1 MMSPKPEVVT
11 LGEAMGLFYSPVGQP
26 ISIHPLFR
34 VSFGG
39 AESNVAIGL
48 SRLGTRVEWIGRLG
62 DDDVGRLI
70 ERDLRAE
77 GVMVNPRTG
86 PGATGLMVRTRGG
99 HGQSFIHYSR
109 TGSAGSALAPED
121 LDFDAISSAKLLHVT
136 GITLALGSAPRAA
149 VFAAVRAAKT
159 AGVEVSFDIN
169 HRTKLWS
176 TAEARESL
184 GSVLADAD
192 VVLATDSEAK
202 VVLGD
207 GVGPTEGCEQL
218 GDLAGRLAASGPREV
233 VIKQGEKGSVL
244 LDRGTLYRQ
253 NVVGAEAVDSVGAGD
268 AFAAGYIH
276 ARLNSVSAQD
286 RLDFAGSVAAHAVT
300 VQGDWEGLPRIDEL
314 DASEQEDI
322 LR

>member
-1 MMSPKPEVVT
+1 MTSWPAEVVT

-62 DDDVGRLI
+62 DDDLGRLI

-77 GVMVNPRTG
+77 GVTVSPRTG

-109 TGSAGSALAPED
+109 TGSAGSALAPKD
-121 LDFDAISSAKLLHVT
+121 LDLDAIANAKLLHVT
-136 GITLALGSAPRAA
+136 GITLALGPEPRAA
-149 VFAAVRAAKT
+149 VFAAVRVAKA

-176 TAEARESL
+176 TEEARESL
-184 GSVLADAD
+184 GALLADAD
-192 VVLATDSEAK
+192 VVLATDSEAR
-202 VVLGD
+202 VVLGE
-207 GVGPTEGCEQL
+207 GAGPTEGANRL
-218 GDLAGRLAASGPREV
+218 GGLAERLAAAGPREV

-253 NVVGAEAVDSVGAGD
+253 RVVDAEAVDSVGAGD

-276 ARLNSVSAQD
+276 ARLSGASAQD

-300 VQGDWEGLPRIDEL
+300 VQGDWEGLPRMSEL